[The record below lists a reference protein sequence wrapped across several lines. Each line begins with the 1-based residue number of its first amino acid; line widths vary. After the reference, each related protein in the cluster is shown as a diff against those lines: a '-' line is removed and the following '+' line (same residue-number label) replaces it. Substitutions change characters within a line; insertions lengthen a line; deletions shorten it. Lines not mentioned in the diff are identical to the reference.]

1 MKSCPVTLDTEC
13 QNQFFRFSD
22 TFPVCNHYQKP
33 KKNPNFV
40 TIFDVLLL
48 CKKCSTG
55 LPGASK
61 QIEEQCFLWTW
72 APGTL
77 GIFLGC
83 AALGLPGAAPGLLLA
98 LLCTGIPELGFCGP
112 WTQHSMSWQLSA
124 LANLWRDAVLKG

>member
-1 MKSCPVTLDTEC
+1 MLSAKTNFFGFLPHFQFATIIR
-13 QNQFFRFSD
+13 NQ
-22 TFPVCNHYQKP
+22 
-33 KKNPNFV
+33 KKTPNFV

-83 AALGLPGAAPGLLLA
+83 AALGLPGAAPVLLLA